1 MFVTKNTIS
10 AIKNYFFNELTPVFH
25 KTEVESFFYL
35 LSEQFLGFSKS
46 EILLS
51 MNKSI
56 SESEML
62 LFHYAIKDL
71 KLEKPV
77 QYITGNQY
85 FYENEFLVNE
95 HTLIPR
101 PETEELVDLIIKE
114 NKDFEGVIL
123 DIGTG
128 TGVIAISLDFIDCTA
143 VC

>member
-62 LFHYAIKDL
+62 LFH
-71 KLEKPV
+71 
-77 QYITGNQY
+77 
-85 FYENEFLVNE
+85 
-95 HTLIPR
+95 
-101 PETEELVDLIIKE
+101 
-114 NKDFEGVIL
+114 
-123 DIGTG
+123 
-128 TGVIAISLDFIDCTA
+128 
-143 VC
+143 